1 MANILV
7 ANQNV
12 QQNIRLCNY
21 LANDKRKVVGLTDE
35 ISTLEKYYEIRPD
48 IFILNTNLNYI
59 EIIDTLSSDKLEKR
73 ICNTILVSN
82 SSNTPPCTNTAKIYY
97 FFDRPPKM
105 QEISDV
111 VLEMSHFTLEEQID
125 MLFFSMKIY
134 ASNGADYIKN
144 ALIKCFYQP
153 ELLKDLNGIFAS
165 VAKDYNTN
173 SEVVRSS
180 FRIALIPANLYK
192 EKNPP
197 FAIFRL
203 FEKDERITPKKFLEI
218 ATSYLRMAK
227 NKKISF

>member
-21 LANDKRKVVGLTDE
+21 LTNDKLKVIGLTDE

-59 EIIDTLSSDKLEKR
+59 EIIDKLSSDKFEKR
-73 ICNTILVSN
+73 ICNTILVPNN
-82 SSNTPPCTNTAKIYY
+82 SDTPLCTNTAKVYHL
-97 FFDRPPKM
+97 FDKPPKM

-111 VLEMSHFTLEEQID
+111 VLEMSQFTLEEQID
-125 MLFFSMKIY
+125 MLFFTTKIS
-134 ASNGADYIKN
+134 ASNGANYIKS
-144 ALIKCFYQP
+144 ALLKCLYQP
-153 ELLKDLNGIFAS
+153 ELLKDLNSIFAS
-165 VAKDYNTN
+165 VAKDYHTN
-173 SEVVRSS
+173 SEVIRSS
-180 FRIALIPANLYK
+180 FRTALIPVNLYK

-203 FEKDERITPKKFLEI
+203 FEKDERITPKKFLEA
-218 ATSYLRMAK
+218 ATTYLRMTK